1 MAKLLAVLSFAAL
14 LAAAPA
20 RRGPCDLKDTVKKA
34 WCPSCAA
41 YLSRADVKAGSCP
54 KDKTRVETRE
64 LCLKKMYIALC
75 HPNKTGLSPVRCCG
89 TTYDKPTDDESP
101 VVFKCEECMQSAFTL
116 KVVHADGCASKKAV
130 KTCEKSG
137 TAPHAVFK
145 LK

>member
-1 MAKLLAVLSFAAL
+1 MAKLLALLSLATA

-20 RRGPCDLKDTVKKA
+20 LRGPCDLKNTVKKA
-34 WCPSCAA
+34 WCPTCSA

-64 LCLKKMYIALC
+64 LCVKSTYIALC
-75 HPNKTGLSPVRCCG
+75 HPNKTGLSPVKCCG
-89 TTYDKPTDDESP
+89 TTYDKPTDEEAP
-101 VVFKCEECMQSAFTL
+101 VIYKCDECMQSSLTTHV
-116 KVVHADGCASKKAV
+116 KHEESCVSKNAK

-137 TAPHAVFK
+137 TAPHATFK